1 MLPRYGCAGF
11 ASCVEPFPLNRYHAM
26 AAIARLLLDRR
37 MLLWSGLLSL
47 VPLLAILEPVN
58 GRTGET
64 PRQMYREGQL
74 IRGLQ
79 GTFHRQGDRVVF
91 HASDGRR
98 LVVLENLALER
109 VDRTL
114 NQSLGNPV
122 WTVTGTAT
130 EFGGHNYLLLQTAF
144 LAHRQ

>member
-1 MLPRYGCAGF
+1 
-11 ASCVEPFPLNRYHAM
+11 M
-26 AAIARLLLDRR
+26 AAVTHLLFDRR
-37 MLLWSGLLSL
+37 TLLWGGLLSL
-47 VPLLAILEPVN
+47 VPLLALLEPVN
-58 GRTGET
+58 GRTSSES

-98 LVVLENLALER
+98 LKVLENLALER
-109 VDRTL
+109 IDRTL

>member
-1 MLPRYGCAGF
+1 
-11 ASCVEPFPLNRYHAM
+11 M
-26 AAIARLLLDRR
+26 AADCLLFGRR
-37 MLLWSGLLSL
+37 ALFLGGLLFL
-47 VPLLAILEPVN
+47 VPVVALARPGS
-58 GRTGET
+58 GRGADESA
-64 PRQMYREGQL
+64 RQMYREGQL

-79 GTFHRQGDRVVF
+79 GTFRREGERIVF
-91 HASDGRR
+91 HAADGRR

-109 VDRTL
+109 VDRAL

-144 LAHRQ
+144 LAHRP

>member
-1 MLPRYGCAGF
+1 
-11 ASCVEPFPLNRYHAM
+11 M
-26 AAIARLLLDRR
+26 AANCLLFRRRALLLG
-37 MLLWSGLLSL
+37 GLLSL
-47 VPLLAILEPVN
+47 VTLLPLVLSVSGQAADES
-58 GRTGET
+58 

-79 GTFHRQGDRVVF
+79 GTFRRQGARIAF
-91 HASDGRR
+91 HAADGRR

-109 VDRTL
+109 VDRAL

-130 EFGGHNYLLLQTAF
+130 EFGGQNYLLLQTAF
-144 LAHRQ
+144 LAHRP

>member
-1 MLPRYGCAGF
+1 
-11 ASCVEPFPLNRYHAM
+11 M
-26 AAIARLLLDRR
+26 AADCLLFRR
-37 MLLWSGLLSL
+37 RALFLGGLLFL
-47 VPLLAILEPVN
+47 VPVVALALPGS
-58 GRTGET
+58 GRAADESA
-64 PRQMYREGQL
+64 RQMYREGQL

-79 GTFHRQGDRVVF
+79 GTFRREGERIVF
-91 HASDGRR
+91 HAADGRR

-109 VDRTL
+109 VDRAL

-144 LAHRQ
+144 LAHRP